1 VENDQFL
8 TVVADGPG
16 FVRITVSGPSTGA
29 RLHRLLQRIVVETKS
44 RRMSRVL
51 VDVREVPAPIPTADK
66 YDIGV
71 ATAQALS
78 GRIKLAVVASPANVD
93 QFFATIARSGG
104 TMVLEFTDETAAMA
118 WLMGTEPAA
127 PQSPESSS

>member
-1 VENDQFL
+1 VESDQFL

-29 RLHRLLQRIVVETKS
+29 RLHGLLQRIVVETKS
-44 RRMSRVL
+44 RGTSRVL
-51 VDVREVPAPIPTADK
+51 VDGREVPAPIPTADK

-71 ATAQALS
+71 ATAQALG

-93 QFFATIARSGG
+93 QFFATVARSGG
-104 TMVLEFTDETAAMA
+104 TMVLEFTDETAALA
-118 WLMGTEPAA
+118 WLMGAEAA
-127 PQSPESSS
+127 TPRSPESPS